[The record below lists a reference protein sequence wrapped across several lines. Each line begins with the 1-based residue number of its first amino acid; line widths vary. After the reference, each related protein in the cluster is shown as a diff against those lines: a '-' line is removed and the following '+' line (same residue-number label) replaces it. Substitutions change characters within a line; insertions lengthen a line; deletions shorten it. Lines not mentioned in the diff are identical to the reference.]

1 MLSLNPK
8 DIFNKNTIFRNGT
21 LYEKDSKVGLDKPDA
36 NELISNFSSTLG
48 SKRGSEEYVQIASSR
63 NVLKA
68 QEKEKNVKIFN
79 RYVKREKFIQ
89 KLRAPIL
96 FGKRLVPM
104 KFVSFIRN
112 LPEFTTKN
120 IKSYIRAEVSNI
132 NQGPVSLPVYEE
144 RKKICGAC
152 PHRTYAEGYKDPL
165 GFCTKCG
172 CGANPRAQLTIKLKL
187 PATSCPI
194 NKWGE
199 SKGIYEGFWG
209 RIRYIIIRRFKNGSI
224 Q

>member
-172 CGANPRAQLTIKLKL
+172 CGANVL
-187 PATSCPI
+187 
-194 NKWGE
+194 
-199 SKGIYEGFWG
+199 
-209 RIRYIIIRRFKNGSI
+209 
-224 Q
+224 